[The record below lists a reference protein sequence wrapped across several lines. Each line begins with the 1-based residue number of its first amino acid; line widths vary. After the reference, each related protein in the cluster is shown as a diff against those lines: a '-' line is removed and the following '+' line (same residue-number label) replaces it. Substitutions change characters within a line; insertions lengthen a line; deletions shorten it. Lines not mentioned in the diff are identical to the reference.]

1 MLAVRLPESIEKRLD
16 VLSEKTGRS
25 KTFYVREAVLQ
36 HIADMEDLYLAH
48 LVKERIDNAEERTYT
63 LDEVIQE
70 LGFEKKEL
78 AGRTVRKRIKAVKK
92 AR

>member
-1 MLAVRLPESIEKRLD
+1 MLAIRLPESIEKRLD
-16 VLSEKTGRS
+16 VLAKKTGRT

-36 HIADMEDLYLAH
+36 HISDLEDLYLAH
-48 LVKERIDNAEERTYT
+48 HVKERLGNAGERTYT
-63 LDEVIQE
+63 LDEVVQE

-78 AGRTVRKRIKAVKK
+78 EHRAVRNRIKTVKK

>member
-1 MLAVRLPESIEKRLD
+1 MLAVRLPESIEKRLE

-36 HIADMEDLYLAH
+36 HITDMEDLYLAH

-78 AGRTVRKRIKAVKK
+78 AGGTVRKRIKAAKK